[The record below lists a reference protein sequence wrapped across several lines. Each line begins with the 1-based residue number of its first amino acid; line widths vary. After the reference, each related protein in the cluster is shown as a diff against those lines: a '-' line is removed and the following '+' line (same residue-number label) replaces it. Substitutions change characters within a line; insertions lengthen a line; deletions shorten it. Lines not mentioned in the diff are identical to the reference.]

1 MDPSEQDALIARY
14 VAAYY
19 AFDIQGMVEPL
30 HEEVV
35 FRNISNGVVTHEST
49 GLAAFTAQAK
59 AAAALFSSRHQ
70 EITASK
76 SVVDGGDPR
85 LRVHLRF
92 HPEQRPDQE
101 EEQRDRPAHQPVSQP
116 ASQLSCAALCCAVQ
130 CCVVPHRVNERLSD
144 TNHVIVGHSS
154 HLSC

>member
-1 MDPSEQDALIARY
+1 MDPSEQDALIAHY
-14 VAAYY
+14 VTAYN

-59 AAAALFSSRHQ
+59 AAAAFFSSRHQ

-76 SVVDGGDPR
+76 SVVDGGDPGR
-85 LRVHLRF
+85 TVAITYRATLATDLPNGMRSGDTIELSGASEFRF
-92 HPEQRPDQE
+92 
-101 EEQRDRPAHQPVSQP
+101 RDGKIVSIIDR
-116 ASQLSCAALCCAVQ
+116 A
-130 CCVVPHRVNERLSD
+130 
-144 TNHVIVGHSS
+144 
-154 HLSC
+154 

>member
-14 VAAYY
+14 VAAYN
-19 AFDIQGMVEPL
+19 AFDVQGMVEPL

-59 AAAALFSSRHQ
+59 AAAGLFSSRHQ

-76 SVVDGGDPR
+76 PAVDGGDPGR
-85 LRVHLRF
+85 TVAINYRATLATDLPNGMRSGDTIELSGESEFRF
-92 HPEQRPDQE
+92 
-101 EEQRDRPAHQPVSQP
+101 RDGKIVSIIDR
-116 ASQLSCAALCCAVQ
+116 A
-130 CCVVPHRVNERLSD
+130 
-144 TNHVIVGHSS
+144 
-154 HLSC
+154 

>member
-49 GLAAFTAQAK
+49 GLAAFMAQAK

-76 SVVDGGDPR
+76 SVVDGGDPGR
-85 LRVHLRF
+85 TVAITYRATLATDLPNGMRSGDTIELSGASEFRF
-92 HPEQRPDQE
+92 
-101 EEQRDRPAHQPVSQP
+101 RDGKIVSIIDR
-116 ASQLSCAALCCAVQ
+116 A
-130 CCVVPHRVNERLSD
+130 
-144 TNHVIVGHSS
+144 
-154 HLSC
+154 